1 MKLIHVLPALIPAAL
16 AQTSCDQYAVFTGSD
31 YIVSNNLWGQSA
43 GSGFGCVT
51 AESLSGSASWHADWQ
66 WSGGQNNVKSY
77 QNSQIP
83 IPQKRTVNSISS
95 MPTTASW
102 SYTGSDIRAN
112 VAYDLFTAAN
122 PNHVTYSGDYELMIC
137 WTLYYGYNGAMQVY
151 SFVAQTNTTSYSG
164 DVKNFFNY
172 LRDNKGYN
180 AAGQYVLSYQFGT
193 EPFTG
198 SGTLNVA
205 SWTAS
210 IN

>member
-122 PNHVTYSGDYELMIC
+122 PNHVTYSGDYELMI
-137 WTLYYGYNGAMQVY
+137 W
-151 SFVAQTNTTSYSG
+151 
-164 DVKNFFNY
+164 
-172 LRDNKGYN
+172 
-180 AAGQYVLSYQFGT
+180 
-193 EPFTG
+193 
-198 SGTLNVA
+198 
-205 SWTAS
+205 
-210 IN
+210 